1 MLKTTPSGSLELL
14 PSAHPGSM
22 GLWDPGGQRS
32 PGGRVRVPR
41 GPSLSQGPEWGHSP
55 PSQPPRIGSGS
66 AQCVTPPRHRCS
78 PACLK
83 ASFLG
88 WSGWASCQVPAT
100 PERALPSR
108 SHPHPLDF
116 PAAQSPGLRPAT
128 PASIGCARVE
138 LCSHPLPGPP
148 PPLASSGPASPCWP
162 WLRGVC
168 EWLRVAA
175 ATLDPAQSG
184 CDPRAS
190 SGF

>member
-1 MLKTTPSGSLELL
+1 MLKTKPSGSLELR

-41 GPSLSQGPEWGHSP
+41 GPSSLSQGPGWGHSP
-55 PSQPPRIGSGS
+55 PSQPPRIGSGN
-66 AQCVTPPRHRCS
+66 AQCLTPPRHRCS

-116 PAAQSPGLRPAT
+116 PAAQSPGLGPPT
-128 PASIGCARVE
+128 PASIGCAASRSV
-138 LCSHPLPGPP
+138 LTRFLGRPLHLLLQVLQA
-148 PPLASSGPASPCWP
+148 LAGHGCGGSASG
-162 WLRGVC
+162 
-168 EWLRVAA
+168 
-175 ATLDPAQSG
+175 
-184 CDPRAS
+184 
-190 SGF
+190 